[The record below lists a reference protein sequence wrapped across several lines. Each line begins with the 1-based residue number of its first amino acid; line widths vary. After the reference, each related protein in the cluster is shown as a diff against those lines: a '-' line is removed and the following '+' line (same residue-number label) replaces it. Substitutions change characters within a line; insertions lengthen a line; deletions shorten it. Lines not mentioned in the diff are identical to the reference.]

1 MKELQNNEED
11 NDRIIINLK
20 AEIAKMKDL
29 EVSGFNRPSQ
39 FNSSFV
45 GPNNLRKQL
54 KLAPDAPS
62 SIFNA
67 RISNMKSRLS
77 RMSKLTKLQS
87 FNINDNEERKLEKL
101 ESFGGLERI
110 EENKENAF
118 AEKLQVPALQTLPKE
133 EMVENPVQY
142 KYLYFNEARF
152 FFFFKTYFFC

>member
-1 MKELQNNEED
+1 
-11 NDRIIINLK
+11 
-20 AEIAKMKDL
+20 MKDL

-45 GPNNLRKQL
+45 GQNNLRKQL
-54 KLAPDAPS
+54 KLTTDAPS

-77 RMSKLTKLQS
+77 RISKLNKLQS

-110 EENKENAF
+110 EENKENVF
-118 AEKLQVPALQTLPKE
+118 VEKLKVPALPKE
-133 EMVENPVQY
+133 EIEQNPVEY
-142 KYLYFNEARF
+142 KYLYFNEARSF
-152 FFFFKTYFFC
+152 SKKIFDSYL